1 MKRTPFEWEANMARI
16 TREIRIGGGRSFRM
30 VIDDRFSD
38 DFARGLLQG
47 DFWIRDEWRLLQA
60 WLPKNGGR
68 FLDLGGH
75 LGTFAL
81 TAAAHGH
88 EVIVVEGSP
97 TNAALI
103 RASAEAN
110 GFANLKVVQAA
121 AYHQRKTLRFVENGP
136 FGFLIEHDANG
147 VVEVPALPVAD
158 ILAEHGWDRVDA
170 IKMDIEGSEVWA
182 VEGMRELLSRS
193 DAPPIFYESNGRT
206 LHDFGRSSCQQ
217 LWGLLESCG
226 YSHYLYRDHRTP
238 LQPFTSS
245 DPQPEVAVNCLAV
258 KTACNW
264 LADGPGWRL
273 RVRNRLRR
281 CLGRKPICGWL
292 KDRPVGSAAT
302 LSEWIARF
310 RHEIAAATEP
320 YMHEHLQRELAIAS
334 EEIRKDPVIQ
344 RYLNWQSQ
352 LAIAA

>member
-1 MKRTPFEWEANMARI
+1 MARI
-16 TREIRIGGGRSFRM
+16 TREIRIDGRRSFQM

-47 DFWIRDEWRLLQA
+47 DFWIRDEWRLLQN
-60 WLPKNGGR
+60 WLPESGGR

-110 GFANLKVVQAA
+110 GFSRLKVVQAA

-136 FGFLIEHDANG
+136 FGFLIEHDAQG
-147 VVEVPALPVAD
+147 VVEVPAMPVAD

-182 VEGMRELLSRS
+182 VEGMRELLSRP

-217 LWGLLESCG
+217 LWSLLETCG
-226 YSHYLYRDHRTP
+226 YSHFLYRDQRTP
-238 LQPFTSS
+238 LQPFTAS

-258 KTACNW
+258 KAGPDSLT
-264 LADGPGWRL
+264 DGAGWRL
-273 RVRNRLRR
+273 SVRNRVRR
-281 CLGRKPICGWL
+281 FLGRKPIRGWL
-292 KDRPVGSAAT
+292 KDRAVGSAAT

-320 YMHEHLQRELAIAS
+320 YMHEHLLRELAIAS
-334 EEIRKDPVIQ
+334 EEVKQDPVIQ
-344 RYLNWQSQ
+344 RYLEQRSY
-352 LAIAA
+352 LAVAA